1 MISRRRGR
9 ANHSRHLTCAATA
22 ASESRQDGT
31 LLRTVGW
38 HGTIR
43 GYDAFDGAIQTRRP
57 PAGEDAAM
65 PVLPGAEAY
74 SHEGGP
80 TAVLLCHGFT
90 SSPQSLRPW
99 AEHLAAA
106 GLTVSLPRLPGHG
119 TTWREM
125 ARTRWED
132 WYAEVD
138 RAFGE
143 LQGSA
148 DEIFVMGLSMGACL
162 ALRLAELHREAIS
175 GLVLVN
181 PSVTADTKLFL
192 LAPVMKLLVP
202 SLKGVGSDIKKP
214 GATELCYDRN
224 PTKAAATLPA
234 LWRITQRDLGRVTA
248 PVLVYHSKEDHLV
261 GPASLA
267 ILRKALPAGQ
277 LEVRE
282 CPDSYHVATLDNDAD
297 AIFAGSLDFVRSLS
311 HAGKE

>member
-1 MISRRRGR
+1 
-9 ANHSRHLTCAATA
+9 
-22 ASESRQDGT
+22 
-31 LLRTVGW
+31 
-38 HGTIR
+38 
-43 GYDAFDGAIQTRRP
+43 
-57 PAGEDAAM
+57 M
-65 PVLPGAEAY
+65 PVLPGAEDY
-74 SHEGGP
+74 SHQGGA

-90 SSPQSLRPW
+90 GSPQSLRPW

-143 LQGSA
+143 LRGSA

-162 ALRLAELHREAIS
+162 GLRLAELHGQAIS

-192 LAPVMKLLVP
+192 IAPVMKLLVP
-202 SLKGVGSDIKKP
+202 SMPAIGSDIKKP
-214 GATELCYDRN
+214 GVTELSYDRT

-234 LWRITQRDLGRVTA
+234 LWKITQRDLNRVTA
-248 PVLVYHSKEDHLV
+248 PVLVYHSREDHVV

-267 ILRKALPAGQ
+267 ILRQALPAGQ
-277 LEVRE
+277 LAVRE
-282 CPDSYHVATLDNDAD
+282 CTDSYHVATLDNDAE
-297 AIFAGSLDFVRSLS
+297 AIFAGSLDFVRSHS
-311 HAGKE
+311 RAGKE